1 MAEKLTPE
9 KIEEIAKNYEKI
21 TEGKLPIIKGEKEE
35 IKIDPKLL
43 QEKKKILRMI
53 PPSDPRLLMQIAPF
67 VDDTLKE
74 AGFKD
79 RVELSKTM
87 YDTMVKYGGIG
98 LSANQVGKPYRLFV
112 MGDNLQINK
121 GQKWV
126 CINPEITGISK
137 ETIRYKEGCL
147 TFPFLFLD
155 IERPQKVKVK
165 YQNEQLE
172 TVEEEFDGIV
182 SRCYQHEL
190 DHMHGRVFTE
200 LVSKL
205 KLNMALKKRDK
216 EIKRVTRLY
225 EKKNT

>member
-1 MAEKLTPE
+1 M
-9 KIEEIAKNYEKI
+9 IY
-21 TEGKLPIIKGEKEE
+21 
-35 IKIDPKLL
+35 KLL
-43 QEKKKILRMI
+43 
-53 PPSDPRLLMQIAPF
+53 PPSDERVLSSIVPF
-67 VDDTLKE
+67 DKE
-74 AGFKD
+74 VFKKQ
-79 RVELSKTM
+79 EKISITEFCNNMFETM
-87 YDTMVKYGGIG
+87 KNYGGIG

-126 CINPEITGISK
+126 CINPEITDMSK

-165 YQNEQLE
+165 YLNEQLE

-190 DHMHGRVFTE
+190 DHMQGRVFTE

-205 KLNMALKKRDK
+205 KLEMALKKRDK

-225 EKKNT
+225 DKKNT

>member
-1 MAEKLTPE
+1 MIYKLLPPTDERVLSSIVPFDIEEFKKQE
-9 KIEEIAKNYEKI
+9 KISVTEFCNNMFETMKN
-21 TEGKLPIIKGEKEE
+21 
-35 IKIDPKLL
+35 
-43 QEKKKILRMI
+43 
-53 PPSDPRLLMQIAPF
+53 
-67 VDDTLKE
+67 
-74 AGFKD
+74 
-79 RVELSKTM
+79 
-87 YDTMVKYGGIG
+87 YGGIG
-98 LSANQVGKPYRLFV
+98 LSANQVGKPYRMFV
-112 MGDNLQINK
+112 MGDNLQINN

-126 CINPEITGISK
+126 CINPEITNVSK
-137 ETIRYKEGCL
+137 DTIRYKEGCL

-155 IERPQKVKVK
+155 IERPQKIKVK

-190 DHMHGRVFTE
+190 DHMYGRTFTE

-205 KLNMALKKRDK
+205 KLDMALKKRDK

>member
-1 MAEKLTPE
+1 MIYKLLPPNDERVLSSIVPFDMEEFKKQE
-9 KIEEIAKNYEKI
+9 KIGI
-21 TEGKLPIIKGEKEE
+21 TEFCNNMFE
-35 IKIDPKLL
+35 
-43 QEKKKILRMI
+43 
-53 PPSDPRLLMQIAPF
+53 
-67 VDDTLKE
+67 
-74 AGFKD
+74 
-79 RVELSKTM
+79 TM
-87 YDTMVKYGGIG
+87 KNYGGIG
-98 LSANQVGKPYRLFV
+98 LSANQVGKPYRMFV

-126 CINPEITGISK
+126 CINPEITNVSK

-155 IERPQKVKVK
+155 IERPQKIKVK

-190 DHMHGRVFTE
+190 DHMYGRTFTE

-205 KLNMALKKRDK
+205 KLDMALKKRDK

>member
-1 MAEKLTPE
+1 MNYTLLPPTDERVLSSIVPFDKEVFKKQE
-9 KIEEIAKNYEKI
+9 KISI
-21 TEGKLPIIKGEKEE
+21 TEFCNNMFE
-35 IKIDPKLL
+35 
-43 QEKKKILRMI
+43 
-53 PPSDPRLLMQIAPF
+53 
-67 VDDTLKE
+67 
-74 AGFKD
+74 
-79 RVELSKTM
+79 TM
-87 YDTMVKYGGIG
+87 KNYGGIG

-112 MGDNLQINK
+112 MGDNVNINK

-126 CINPEITGISK
+126 CINPEITNISK

-165 YQNEQLE
+165 YLNEQLE

-190 DHMHGRVFTE
+190 DHMQGTVFTE

-205 KLNMALKKRDK
+205 KLEMALKKRDK
-216 EIKRVTRLY
+216 EIKRVTNLWK
-225 EKKNT
+225 EKS